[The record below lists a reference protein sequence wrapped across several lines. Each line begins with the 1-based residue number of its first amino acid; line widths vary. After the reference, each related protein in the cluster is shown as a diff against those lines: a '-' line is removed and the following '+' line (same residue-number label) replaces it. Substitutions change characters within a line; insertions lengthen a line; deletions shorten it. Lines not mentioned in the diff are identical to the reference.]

1 MKKFLFII
9 SSCLLILS
17 SCNDETNTH
26 SGTESTEPITPDII
40 LQARNISGE
49 RPRLQP
55 RLLASE
61 RTTPLDHPFRYL
73 GYTYVFGNY
82 IVGHPDNI
90 RRQIVDVEAL
100 YNDPSF
106 KDFTDVIPIIDT
118 DSKVKAYSSYD
129 RFEKNTEMTK
139 KVESG
144 FSLNLGLFKFG
155 RKKTVNEIFKTTT
168 INLNQELTGEV
179 DLLYLHS
186 RVWLDN
192 VSGVQKKIA
201 ADYVKPSFTFNL
213 FTTPIAEMI
222 DKWGAMV
229 VCHYYTGGRANSL
242 YVANYIANTSF
253 ESREKDME
261 KHLNASFAWKS
272 KTPHDVTDSIAANF
286 GRTYKNGNDQKT
298 ESQITK
304 VHNRVK
310 LSGGDPEFQ
319 LTTKASTVSDNY
331 IDLSGWLKSLKDTKT
346 HVVVDLADEGLVGLD
361 KFVLEENLKR
371 RIRDTHLGY
380 LTETTHETPYIEIVK
395 VLVRTT
401 SNGEQLS
408 KIAAVL
414 NTRHGD
420 KIILTNEE
428 SSKLTDAELRL
439 NNDNSVFMS
448 KANNLMAEKSKYFQC
463 EIRTNTSKVIKPYLR
478 VPLVLELNKFNES
491 SVYKYTNPKTQVT
504 YIYDIKSRTALSY
517 YNEEWIPWD
526 YGMLEWIENIPT
538 KSIPMSSLY
547 QLFTIIGL

>member
-1 MKKFLFII
+1 MKKFLYII
-9 SSCLLILS
+9 SSCLLMLL
-17 SCNDETNTH
+17 SCNDTTDMH
-26 SGTESTEPITPDII
+26 SGVEIDEPTTPDII
-40 LQARNISGE
+40 LQARNIVGE
-49 RPRLQP
+49 RPMLQP
-55 RLLASE
+55 RLLTSE
-61 RTTPLDHPFRYL
+61 RATPLDHPFRYL

-82 IVGHPDNI
+82 LVGHPDNI

-106 KDFTDVIPIIDT
+106 KDFTDIIPIIDT

-129 RFEKNTEMTK
+129 RFEKNTSMSK

-144 FSLNLGLFKFG
+144 FSLNLGLFKLG
-155 RKKTVNEIFKTTT
+155 RKKTVNELFKTT
-168 INLNQELTGEV
+168 IIDLNQELTGEV

-201 ADYVKPSFTFNL
+201 ANYVKPSFTFNL
-213 FTTPIAEMI
+213 FTTPIAEI
-222 DKWGAMV
+222 VDKWGAMV

-242 YVANYIANTSF
+242 YTANYESNTSF

-261 KHLNASFAWKS
+261 KHLNASFTWKS

-298 ESQITK
+298 ESKITE

-319 LTTKASTVSDNY
+319 LTTKVSTVSDNY
-331 IDLSGWLKSLKDTKT
+331 TDLSGWLKSLKDTKT

-371 RIRDTHLGY
+371 RIRDTHAGY
-380 LTETTHETPYIEIVK
+380 LTEMTHEHPYIEIIK
-395 VLVRTT
+395 VLVRAT
-401 SNGEQLS
+401 SSGEQLCD
-408 KIAAVL
+408 IAAVL

-420 KIILTNEE
+420 KIILTNGE
-428 SSKLTDAELRL
+428 SSNQTDAELRK
-439 NNDNSVFMS
+439 NNDNTIFMA
-448 KANNLMAEKSKYFQC
+448 KADKIKEEKAQYYQC

-478 VPLVLELNKFNES
+478 VPLVLELRKFDES
-491 SVYKYTNPKTQVT
+491 SVYKYTNPKTQMT
-504 YIYDIKSRTALSY
+504 YIYDTKSRTALSY